1 MIDNKPYYFNE
12 AAIPLI
18 EERYNAKFV
27 CETCIKNRDYWRN
40 EPSMIFYSE
49 KKHPEGSNYFA
60 VSELNGK
67 IVISDGISAT
77 EPFVGVVADNDEIVY
92 SRFRHDYRTSS
103 DKSVSIDGGRDYI
116 KLSGGE
122 SIFGKF
128 IPKTVKL
135 QIVKDQ
141 LVVV

>member
-1 MIDNKPYYFNE
+1 MGLIDTKSYYFNE

-18 EERYNAKFV
+18 EERHNGKYV
-27 CETCIKNRDYWRN
+27 CETCIKVNGYWRN

-49 KKHPEGSNYFA
+49 EAHPEGSNYFA
-60 VSELNGK
+60 ISEQNGA

-77 EPFVGVVADNDEIVY
+77 EPFVGIVADNGEIIY

-103 DKSVSIDGGRDYI
+103 DQSVSIDGGRDYT
-116 KLSGGE
+116 
-122 SIFGKF
+122 
-128 IPKTVKL
+128 KTVSDKIAPKIVTL

-141 LVVV
+141 VVIV

>member
-1 MIDNKPYYFNE
+1 MIDTKPYYFNE

-27 CETCIKNRDYWRN
+27 CETCIKNKDYWRN

-49 KKHPEGSNYFA
+49 KAHPEGSNYFA
-60 VSELNGK
+60 VSEQNGD

-103 DKSVSIDGGRDYI
+103 DKSVSIDGGREYT
-116 KLSGGE
+116 
-122 SIFGKF
+122 
-128 IPKTVKL
+128 KTVSDKVSPKIVTL